1 MVDVRHIADV
11 GYAPPPSVATSVE
24 AIGLSALRQRAGG
37 AIAPGAQ
44 RLDFHVV
51 LAVTSGRSTHMVDFE
66 TVGLAP
72 GTVLWIRPGQ
82 VHGWGD
88 MDAFDGHV
96 VLAAR
101 DALDG
106 VREVSAWVSDPFAP
120 TRWSLGPDAPAFAAV
135 LDVGRFDDAGLD
147 TPARDAVLRWQA
159 STAALLLAAAG
170 GAEVGAHPPLFT
182 AFRRLVEQRFDHERD
197 VRAYARELAVTPRT
211 LERAVAAAVATTPKK
226 VVDQRVALEARRLL
240 VHSDASVASIAARL
254 SFGDAANFSRFFVR
268 LTGELPG
275 AFRERVRP
283 GAATREETAPPV
295 G

>member
-1 MVDVRHIADV
+1 MVDVRQIADV
-11 GYAPPPSVATSVE
+11 GYAPPPSVSTSVE
-24 AIGLSALRQRAGG
+24 AIGLADLRRRAGG
-37 AIAPGAQ
+37 SIPPGAQ

-66 TVGLAP
+66 IVDLAP

-96 VLAAR
+96 VMAAR
-101 DALDG
+101 DAFDG

-120 TRWSLGPDAPAFAAV
+120 TRWPLDPAAPAFAAV

-147 TPARDAVLRWQA
+147 APAQDAVLRWQA

-170 GAEVGAHPPLFT
+170 GAEVGVQPPLFT
-182 AFRRLVEQRFDHERD
+182 AFRRLVERDFDHERD

-211 LERAVAAAVATTPKK
+211 LERAVASAVGTTPKK

-254 SFGDAANFSRFFVR
+254 AFGDAANFSRFFVR

-283 GAATREETAPPV
+283 AATPREETGTSA